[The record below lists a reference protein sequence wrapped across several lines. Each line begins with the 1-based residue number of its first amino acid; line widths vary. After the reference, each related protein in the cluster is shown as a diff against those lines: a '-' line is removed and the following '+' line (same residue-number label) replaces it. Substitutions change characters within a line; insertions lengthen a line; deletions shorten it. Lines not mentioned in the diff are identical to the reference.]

1 MGPCLGFLG
10 PHSNREIVMARMG
23 IEAQGK
29 QRGTKFITI
38 VELERRQSKAKQ
50 QAKEKKVAKQAS
62 QKKAKAEQMAN
73 AEMQMFDHQC
83 RSSKGCCGDSGCQN
97 DEVHAARHVLQ
108 AAWELGGSCKGAA
121 GASGWFARGG
131 EDAAVRTSQA
141 GEQGE

>member
-10 PHSNREIVMARMG
+10 PHSNRESVMARMG

-73 AEMQMFDHQC
+73 AKMQMFDAEAAKVAAATAAAKTMKFTLLGMFC
-83 RSSKGCCGDSGCQN
+83 KLRGSW
-97 DEVHAARHVLQ
+97 AARAKAQLEQVVGLLEAVKMLQ
-108 AAWELGGSCKGAA
+108 CALRKQVSRES
-121 GASGWFARGG
+121 
-131 EDAAVRTSQA
+131 E
-141 GEQGE
+141 